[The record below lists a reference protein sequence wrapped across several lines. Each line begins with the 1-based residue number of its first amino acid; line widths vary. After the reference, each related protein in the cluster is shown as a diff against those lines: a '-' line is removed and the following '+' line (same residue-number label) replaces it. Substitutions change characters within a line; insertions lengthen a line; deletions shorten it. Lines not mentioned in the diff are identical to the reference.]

1 MLKYFAILGCCIV
14 ANIAAFAQSAIRGQI
29 IDKASNKPIPY
40 ANILIIKSSP
50 PIGAVSDS
58 VGRFVIPHVAA
69 GRYDLQI
76 SSVGYEPFIL
86 RELQISSAKQAN
98 VNISLTELST
108 EFGEI
113 VVRPNINKEQPL
125 NPTATVSARMLSVE
139 EAKRFAGGF
148 DDPARLVSAFAGVSS
163 NVGNNGIIVRGNSPQ
178 SLQWKME
185 GVEIPNPNHFA
196 DMGVFGGGGLT
207 ALSTQLLANS
217 DFFSG
222 AFPAQYN
229 NALSG
234 VFDIFM
240 RTGNNARREHTFQ
253 VGLTGIDA
261 ASEGAFRKDGRS
273 SYLFNYRYSTLSLLA
288 PLLPDNAGGVRYQD
302 LSFKL
307 HFPTQKAGVFSVWGI
322 GLADRSGAKA
332 KTDTSLW
339 KYEADRQNQT
349 VKQYM
354 AAVGLNHELFLGEN
368 QYLKSTLAA
377 TTNGLNYTTDEKEN
391 SIFYAKNKIKTQQT
405 NWILNTYLN
414 TKTSRWHTNRT
425 GITATLLT
433 YQLQLSQAATLG
445 QPLQSL
451 VSRGGESGL
460 LAAFSNST
468 LVLGKSLTANVGMSS
483 QLFLLNNTHSIEP
496 RVGLRYELD
505 ANQTFSMGYG
515 LHSRLERLNYYFVQ
529 NTHGDLLNK
538 KLGFSRAQHGVLG
551 YDLRLSELMHLK
563 AETYYQ
569 YLFDIPVMADSSF
582 SLINQQNDWFF
593 GEKLQSTG
601 KGRNYGLDVTLEKYM
616 SDGYYYLL
624 TASVFDSRYR
634 GGDGHWYHTRY
645 NRHFAFNG
653 LVGKEWTLG
662 KNKQNILGLNLRV
675 SYQGGDRYTEADQ
688 VATQAAQETVLVRTE
703 AFNKQYAP
711 ALTCHFTAS
720 YKINKTHSARE
731 IALKIIN
738 ATMYQE
744 YTGYAY
750 NERTG
755 RADLLRE
762 GIFIP
767 NLSYRIEF

>member
-1 MLKYFAILGCCIV
+1 MLKYFVMIGCCCAATV
-14 ANIAAFAQSAIRGQI
+14 AAFAQTAIRGQI
-29 IDKASNKPIPY
+29 TDKASNKPIPY
-40 ANILIIKSSP
+40 ANILIMKTNP

-58 VGRFVIPHVAA
+58 VGRFVIQNVTA

-98 VNISLTELST
+98 VSISLHELT
-108 EFGEI
+108 TNMGEV
-113 VVRPNINKEQPL
+113 VVRPTINKEQPL

-307 HFPTQKAGVFSVWGI
+307 HFPTKKAGVFSVWGI
-322 GLADRSGAKA
+322 GLADRSGAEA

-339 KYEADRQNQT
+339 QYETDRQNQI

-354 AAVGLNHELFLGEN
+354 AAAGLNHELFLGEN

-377 TTNGLNYTTDEKEN
+377 TTNGLNYTTDEEIN
-391 SIFYAKNKIKTQQT
+391 AIFYPKNKIKNEQT

-433 YQLQLSQAATLG
+433 YQLRLSEAAKRG
-445 QPLQSL
+445 EPLQTL
-451 VSRGGESGL
+451 VHQRGNSAL

-468 LVLGKSLTANVGMSS
+468 LVLGKSLTANVGVSS
-483 QLFLLNNTHSIEP
+483 QVFLFNNAHSFEP
-496 RVGLRYELD
+496 RAGLRYQLD
-505 ANQTFSMGYG
+505 ASHTFSAGYG
-515 LHSRLERLNYYFVQ
+515 LHSRLERLNYYFIR
-529 NTHGDLLNK
+529 NDKGDLLNK
-538 KLGFSRAQHGVLG
+538 NLGFSRAQHFVLG
-551 YDLRLSELMHLK
+551 YDVRLSELLHLK

-569 YLFDIPVMADSSF
+569 DLFDIPVVADSSF

-593 GEKLQSTG
+593 GEKLQNTG

-634 GGDGHWYHTRY
+634 GGDGRWYNTRY
-645 NRHFAFNG
+645 NRRFALNG

-675 SYQGGDRYTEADQ
+675 SYQGGDRYTDADQ
-688 VATQAAQETVLVRTE
+688 VATQAAQDVVLIQNT

-720 YKINKTHSARE
+720 YKINKAHSARE

-738 ATMYQE
+738 ATMYRE
-744 YTGYAY
+744 YSGWAY
-750 NERTG
+750 NQRTG
-755 RADLLRE
+755 HADLLRE